1 MFPKIYEKL
10 AQHGRMTIDELCKRT
25 HINRRT
31 MTNKLSGRTEFT
43 RVEMLNIQA
52 VLGGTLDELFE
63 EKMA

>member
-10 AQHGRMTIDELCKRT
+10 AQHGRMTIDELCRRT
-25 HINRRT
+25 GINRRS

-63 EKMA
+63 QTA

>member
-10 AQHGRMTIDELCKRT
+10 TQHGRMTIDELCRRT
-25 HINRRT
+25 GINRRS

-43 RVEMLNIQA
+43 RAEMLNIQA

-63 EKMA
+63 QTA

>member
-10 AQHGRMTIDELCKRT
+10 TQHGRMSIDELCRRT
-25 HINRRT
+25 SINRRS

-43 RVEMLNIQA
+43 RVEMLKIQE

-63 EKMA
+63 MTA